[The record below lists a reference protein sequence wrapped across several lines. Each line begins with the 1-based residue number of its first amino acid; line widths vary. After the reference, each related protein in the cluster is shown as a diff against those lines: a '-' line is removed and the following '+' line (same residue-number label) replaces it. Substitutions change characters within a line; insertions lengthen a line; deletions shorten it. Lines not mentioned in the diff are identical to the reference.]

1 MITEYTN
8 ETYCFIIYNVELSM
22 ISKVVVEKKLILNFV
37 LLDLITILFS
47 MQVCVVLACLIAVV
61 VAQGPPPRRGPP
73 PPGGR
78 RPGFG
83 PPPPGGGRPG
93 IKCII

>member
-1 MITEYTN
+1 M
-8 ETYCFIIYNVELSM
+8 FVKSL
-22 ISKVVVEKKLILNFV
+22 ISKVVVEKKILNFV
-37 LLDLITILFS
+37 LFVLSNVAIVFS